1 MPKKES
7 ATYKELIE
15 AAASH
20 DPEFLD
26 WNTIYA
32 EETTELIYRV
42 FYKPKSAVTNDIQD
56 CKKKKLSAAK
66 QY

>member
-1 MPKKES
+1 MAKKES
-7 ATYKELIE
+7 ATYQELIE
-15 AAASH
+15 AAAAH

-42 FYKPKSAVTNDIQD
+42 FYKPKSTVTNDIYTA
-56 CKKKKLSAAK
+56 KKKKLEVTK
-66 QY
+66 